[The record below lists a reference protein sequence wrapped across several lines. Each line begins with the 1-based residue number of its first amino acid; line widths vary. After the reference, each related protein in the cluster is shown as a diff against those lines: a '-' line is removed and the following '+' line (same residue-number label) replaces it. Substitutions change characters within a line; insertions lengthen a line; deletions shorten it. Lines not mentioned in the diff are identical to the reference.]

1 MQDQP
6 TPSEVIGAVALF
18 LKTVVAAETTGA
30 TSFQA
35 RVAANALEMMR
46 RELDLAPA
54 EDAAE
59 LARLRT
65 LLGADGTLA
74 ELNQQL
80 ADQIATGALDLNT
93 PGLKDHLWATTLAKL
108 AVDQPTYAAYRATL
122 VERAATP
129 PSKET

>member
-35 RVAANALEMMR
+35 RVAANALEMMK

-59 LARLRT
+59 LARLRA
-65 LLGADGTLA
+65 LLGEDGSLA
-74 ELNQQL
+74 ELNQRL
-80 ADQIATGALDLNT
+80 ADKIAAGDLDLAT
-93 PGLKDHLWATTLAKL
+93 PGLKDHLWAVTLAKL
-108 AVDQPTYAAYRATL
+108 AVDQPTYAAYRASL
-122 VERAATP
+122 SARGR
-129 PSKET
+129 KE

>member
-6 TPSEVIGAVALF
+6 TPSEVIGAVAQF

-35 RVAANALEMMR
+35 RVAANALEMMK
-46 RELDLAPA
+46 RELELAPT

-59 LARLRT
+59 QARLKA
-65 LLGADGTLA
+65 LLGEDGSLL
-74 ELNQQL
+74 ELNQRL
-80 ADQIATGALDLNT
+80 ADQIAAGALDLST
-93 PGLKDHLWATTLAKL
+93 PGLKDHLWAVTLAKL

-122 VERAATP
+122 AERGAKTE
-129 PSKET
+129 KER